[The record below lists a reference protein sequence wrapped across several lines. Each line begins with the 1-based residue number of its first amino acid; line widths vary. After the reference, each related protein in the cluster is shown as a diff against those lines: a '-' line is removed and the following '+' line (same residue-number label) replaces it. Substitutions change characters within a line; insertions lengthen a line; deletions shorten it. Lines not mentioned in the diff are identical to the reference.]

1 MDEDR
6 LTVDRA
12 GTRLLAL
19 LVHGLQILHRD
30 VAMIEHATGERGGV
44 KRLVDA
50 EQRAVAE
57 ATTVLLVDIA
67 WKRKAVCFFH
77 GKTQFRVGRDARFVL
92 LKDLYMS

>member
-1 MDEDR
+1 M
-6 LTVDRA
+6 
-12 GTRLLAL
+12 
-19 LVHGLQILHRD
+19 
-30 VAMIEHATGERGGV
+30 
-44 KRLVDA
+44 DA